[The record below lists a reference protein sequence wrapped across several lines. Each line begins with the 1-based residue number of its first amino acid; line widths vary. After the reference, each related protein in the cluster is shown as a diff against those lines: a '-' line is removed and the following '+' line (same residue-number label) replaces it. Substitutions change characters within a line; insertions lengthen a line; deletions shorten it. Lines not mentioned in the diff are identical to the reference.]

1 MEQYNDE
8 IQLKD
13 ILIKISE
20 YNAYLFKKKFTII
33 LVSVMLFF
41 IGILFAV
48 SDDKKYPAE
57 LTFVVEDKKQ
67 GGDLSSMKGVAST
80 FGFDLGASSS
90 STFSQNNILELLKSR
105 GIVEAALMQNRNIN
119 KSDNLLIEHY
129 LDLNEIKDSWKMND
143 NLSPVSFTGILSQK
157 NDSVI
162 GGVWNSIIEDKLV
175 VYLQSDESNIIKLS
189 YTSINEDFAKLFVE
203 ALIEQMSDMYI
214 TYQTAQSKNTLN
226 FLSSRSDSVFV
237 ELEIA
242 EEEFAKVKDINQRI
256 IKASGRLKE
265 LQLMRKVEV
274 LNTMYLEIIKNLEI
288 SKLTLL
294 NQTPIIQIID
304 KPILPLKFEERSGSF
319 IGLLGAFFGF
329 FISTVFFVFS
339 KLFRDAL
346 LE

>member
-33 LVSVMLFF
+33 LASVIFFF
-41 IGILFAV
+41 IGILFAF
-48 SDDKKYPAE
+48 SDDKKYTAE
-57 LTFVVEDKKQ
+57 LTFVVDDKKQ
-67 GGDLSSMKGVAST
+67 GGDLSSMRGVAST
-80 FGFDLGASSS
+80 FGFDLGTSSS

-129 LDLNEIKDSWKMND
+129 LDLNKIKDSWKMND

-162 GGVWNSIIEDKLV
+162 GGICNSIIEDKLV
-175 VYLQSDESNIIKLS
+175 VDLQSDESNIIKLS

-242 EEEFAKVKDINQRI
+242 EEEFAKVSDINQRI

-274 LNTMYLEIIKNLEI
+274 LNTMYLEIVKNLEI

-304 KPILPLKFEERSGSF
+304 KPILPLKFQERSGLF